1 VHHLVLLPG
10 PLLFV
15 TNFTNPVF
23 ASVQIVA
30 QMPMQRQTLFF
41 TATWPKEVRRIAAD
55 LLTNPAQVNIG
66 NMDQLAA
73 NKAITQIVEIV
84 TSYDKG
90 QRLVSILRELTS
102 SSKTLVFCGTKRMCD
117 QLTRQID
124 RQFNAGGL
132 GSTLPSPIDVWLWR
146 EPNCRKFVG
155 LRSLEW
161 S

>member
-1 VHHLVLLPG
+1 M
-10 PLLFV
+10 V
-15 TNFTNPVF
+15 TNQSSIIC
-23 ASVQIVA
+23 AQIVA
-30 QMPMQRQTLFF
+30 QIPNSRQTLFF

-55 LLTNPAQVNIG
+55 LLSSPVQVNIG

-124 RQFNAGGL
+124 RQFNAG
-132 GSTLPSPIDVWLWR
+132 
-146 EPNCRKFVG
+146 EPNPV
-155 LRSLEW
+155 
-161 S
+161 